1 MTIRLATSAIFNS
14 ATTQISNLTTQ
25 LATTQNQL
33 STGQRVLTA
42 ADDPIASARALE
54 VTQAQSMNTQFAT
67 NRTNAKSSLNLV
79 DQTMQD
85 VTTQIQNI
93 QSLIVTAGNGS
104 YTQSDRQ
111 ALATQLQGQLTDL
124 IGMANTADGSGGYL
138 FSGYASTTQ
147 PFTQTPTGATYQ
159 GDQGVR
165 TLQVGSS
172 RKMSVTTN
180 GSAIFDAVTTGN
192 GTFQT
197 QAATSNTGSGIVS
210 PGSVTDRTQLTNH
223 NYSINFAVSGDPAVT
238 TYSVNDTTTNPP
250 TAVLSNQPYTDGA
263 SISFG
268 GMSTSI
274 TGAPADGDSFTVQP
288 SQKQSVFTTI
298 QDLINTLKAPAD
310 GSSGKAA
317 LANNLATAS
326 SNMQNALDNVMT
338 VQATVGSNLKELD
351 TLDTSGSALDTQ
363 YTQTLNDLTSA
374 DMVKTIS
381 LFTQQQQ
388 TLQAAQVSF
397 KTMSGLSLFNYI
409 T

>member
-1 MTIRLATSAIFNS
+1 MTLRLATSAIYNS
-14 ATTQISNLTTQ
+14 ATTQLNTLQTQ
-25 LATTQNQL
+25 IATTQNQL
-33 STGQRVLTA
+33 STNKRVLTA

-54 VTQAQSMNTQFAT
+54 VTQSQSMNTQFAT

-85 VTTQIQNI
+85 VTSQIQDI
-93 QSLIVTAGNGS
+93 QTMIVNAGNGS

-111 ALATQLQGQLTDL
+111 ALATELQGRLTDL
-124 IGMANTADGSGGYL
+124 IGMANTADGTGGYL
-138 FSGYASTTQ
+138 FAGYQSTTQ

-159 GDQGVR
+159 GDQGTR

-172 RKMSVTTN
+172 RKMAVTTN
-180 GSAIFDAVTTGN
+180 GSAIFEAVPTGN
-192 GTFQT
+192 GSFQSK
-197 QAATSNTGSGIVS
+197 AASNNTGSGIVA
-210 PGSVTDRTQLTNH
+210 PGSVTDRSQLNGH
-223 NYSINFAVSGDPAVT
+223 NYSIAFSVTGTPATT
-238 TYSVNDTTTNPP
+238 TYSVNDTTTTPP
-250 TAVLSNQPYTDGA
+250 TAVLSNQPYTAGA

-274 TGAPADGDSFTVQP
+274 TGDPADGDSFTVQP
-288 SQKQSVFTTI
+288 SQKQSVFTSI

-310 GSSGKAA
+310 GSTGKAS
-317 LANNLATAS
+317 LANQLAVAG
-326 SNMQNALDNVMT
+326 SNMQNALDNVLT
-338 VQATVGSNLKELD
+338 VQASVGASLKELD

-363 YTQTLNDLTSA
+363 YTQTLSDLTSV
-374 DMVKTIS
+374 DMVKAIS

-409 T
+409 S